1 MKKKKKGKFGKW
13 IKKHKIA
20 TAIISIIL
28 ICVLIIAGVIG
39 SILWGLYKDSVGI
52 VDPDDVDPTATRF
65 RSPRKNRRT
74 TT

>member
-39 SILWGLYKDSVGI
+39 SILWGLYKDSVG
-52 VDPDDVDPTATRF
+52 DR
-65 RSPRKNRRT
+65 RSR
-74 TT
+74 